1 MMSLSC
7 LIKDFYVQHRN
18 VIRYNK
24 NLLISAIITALADIA
39 IVTSAAS
46 IFNEN
51 YLLISSASLI
61 ADFIVFNSIFL
72 VLLYKDNIIKK
83 ERLRQDSVKFLTTLG
98 LAEIIYLVTKFTTTY
113 LFFQFIQ
120 LDSSQISL
128 STTIIGWVL
137 YIIASNILAKRTKII
152 D

>member
-1 MMSLSC
+1 MMSLPC

-18 VIRYNK
+18 VIHYNK
-24 NLLISAIITALADIA
+24 NLLISAVITALADIA
-39 IVTSAAS
+39 IVTSPAS
-46 IFNEN
+46 LFEN

-61 ADFIVFNSIFL
+61 ADFIVFNLTFL

-98 LAEIIYLVTKFTTTY
+98 IAEIIYLVTKFTTTY

-120 LDSSQISL
+120 LDSSQISIA
-128 STTIIGWVL
+128 TTIIGWVL